1 MIELHGVTKSY
12 QRASTRTARVLA
24 LDNLNLTINQGEFV
38 SIVGPSGA
46 GKSTLI
52 RLLIAE
58 ESPDEG
64 RILVAQRDITRLTS
78 RELPYYRR
86 NVGVVFQDFRL
97 LPHKTVWENIAFA
110 LEVSDASN
118 MEIRS
123 RVPKMLTLVGLA
135 DKGENYPHE
144 LSGGEKQRV
153 AIARAM
159 IHSPKILIADE
170 PTGNLDP
177 ATAAEIVQ
185 LLERINR
192 SGTMVL
198 LATHNKQVVDDLQRR
213 VIAME
218 HGRVVSDERVGKYVV
233 ASRLRHMEVS
243 PLPKEATGGQ
253 A

>member
-1 MIELHGVTKSY
+1 MIELQHIAKTYVRTSGSRT
-12 QRASTRTARVLA
+12 RAIAV
-24 LDNLNLTINQGEFV
+24 DDINIEIAKGEFV

-58 ESPDEG
+58 EKPDHG
-64 RILVAQRDITRLTS
+64 KILIAERDITLLQP

-86 NVGVVFQDFRL
+86 KVGVVFQDFKL
-97 LPHKTVWENIAFA
+97 LPAKTVWENIAFA
-110 LEVSDASN
+110 LEVSDISTA
-118 MEIRS
+118 EIRE
-123 RVPKMLTLVGLA
+123 RVPKILTLVGLA

-159 IHSPKILIADE
+159 IHSPRILIADE

-177 ATAAEIVQ
+177 ATTGEIIE

-192 SGTMVL
+192 SGTTVL
-198 LATHNKQVVDDLQRR
+198 LATHNKEVVNNLKRR

-218 HGRVVSDERVGKYVV
+218 HGRIVSDEKIGRYVLPGHQGK
-233 ASRLRHMEVS
+233 EIN
-243 PLPKEATGGQ
+243 G
-253 A
+253 

>member
-1 MIELHGVTKSY
+1 MIELQHVTKTY
-12 QRASTRTARVLA
+12 VRASGARTRALA
-24 LDNLNLTINQGEFV
+24 LDDVNVQIGKGEFV

-58 ESPDEG
+58 EKPDTG
-64 RILVAQRDITRLTS
+64 KILIAERDITKLTP

-86 NVGVVFQDFRL
+86 KVGVVFQDFKL
-97 LPHKTVWENIAFA
+97 LPAKTVWENIAFA
-110 LEVSDASN
+110 LEVSDVAN
-118 MEIRS
+118 EDIHE
-123 RVPKMLTLVGLA
+123 RVPKILTLVGLV

-159 IHSPKILIADE
+159 IHSPRILIADE

-177 ATAAEIVQ
+177 ETTHEIIE

-192 SGTMVL
+192 SGTTVL
-198 LATHNKQVVDDLQRR
+198 LATHNKEVVDNLKRR

-218 HGRVVSDERVGKYVV
+218 HGRVVSDEKVGRYV
-233 ASRLRHMEVS
+233 
-243 PLPKEATGGQ
+243 LPKRHKPEVA
-253 A
+253 